1 MIERTIYKEEHDVFR
16 SSFRKFLEKEVLPHR
31 EEWEKAGMVSREI
44 WKKCG
49 EQGYLCPWVEEKY
62 GGAGADFYYA
72 AVIAEE
78 LAHLGESGLI
88 LSLHSDIVVPYIY
101 SYGNE
106 AQKEKWIPGCVTG
119 EKITAVAMTEP
130 GAGSDLASMRCT
142 AKQDGDNWIIN
153 GQKTFIS
160 NGMLCDLCVVACRT
174 ETAKGQGH
182 GGFSLFVVEYGTP
195 GFVKLRKLDK
205 IGMKSQD
212 TAELLFE
219 DCRVPAFNLLGE
231 LGKGFYYLMEKLQ
244 QERLMVAIGAQ
255 AASETALQMTIDYAK
270 TRVAFGKP
278 LTKFQVLKFKIVE
291 MATEIAIGRVFVDNL
306 IKAHAEKKNVAMET
320 CMAKWWTTE
329 MLKRVVD
336 DGLQIHGGY
345 GYMVEYPIAKAF
357 VDARVQT
364 IFAGTTEIM
373 KEIIGRLMGL

>member
-1 MIERTIYKEEHDVFR
+1 
-16 SSFRKFLEKEVLPHR
+16 
-31 EEWEKAGMVSREI
+31 
-44 WKKCG
+44 
-49 EQGYLCPWVEEKY
+49 
-62 GGAGADFYYA
+62 
-72 AVIAEE
+72 
-78 LAHLGESGLI
+78 
-88 LSLHSDIVVPYIY
+88 
-101 SYGNE
+101 
-106 AQKEKWIPGCVTG
+106 
-119 EKITAVAMTEP
+119 
-130 GAGSDLASMRCT
+130 MRCT
-142 AKQDGDNWIIN
+142 AKQDGDGWVIN

-174 ETAKGQGH
+174 ETAKGEGH
-182 GGFSLFVVEYGTP
+182 GGFSLFVVEDGTP

-231 LGKGFYYLMEKLQ
+231 VGKGFYYLMEKLQ

-255 AASETALQMTIDYAK
+255 AAAEQALGITIDYAK
-270 TRVAFGKP
+270 MRIAFGKP
-278 LTKFQVLKFKIVE
+278 LTKFQALRFKMVE
-291 MATEIAIGRVFVDNL
+291 MATEITVSRSFVDNL
-306 IKAHAEKKNVAMET
+306 IKAHAEHKNVAMET

-336 DGLQIHGGY
+336 EGLQIHGGY

-373 KEIIGRLMGL
+373 KEIVGRLMGL